1 MLNTERKQE
10 IIKKFALNPNDT
22 GSCEVQVALF
32 SERIQQINAHLEQ
45 FPKDHHSR
53 RGLLC
58 LVGKRKAFLN
68 YLKKNNNDAYAKL
81 VGSLRQAG
89 YMK

>member
-1 MLNTERKQE
+1 MLNAEKKQE
-10 IIKKFALNPNDT
+10 LIKKFAITSNDT
-22 GSCEVQVALF
+22 GSSEVQVALF
-32 SERIQQINAHLEQ
+32 SERIRQINAHLEQ

-68 YLKKNNNDAYAKL
+68 YLKRKNHVAYNKL
-81 VGSLRQAG
+81 VVSLKEAG
-89 YMK
+89 YL